1 MVGDLSRL
9 FLPRLTLR
17 GGNPKSS
24 HQSGLIALAE
34 GGKRKSP
41 APAKGRAIGHAAQ
54 KAILQC
60 KVCPN
65 FPRND
70 WLDGFESLTVISQS
84 HLTLDDNYY
93 FNDSHAANYIFSSFI
108 RFIVFST
115 SDHIANK
122 TYLNRT
128 SLSVHCY

>member
-1 MVGDLSRL
+1 MVGDLSGL

-17 GGNPKSS
+17 SGNPKTS
-24 HQSGLIALAE
+24 QESGLLWPRGE
-34 GGKRKSP
+34 KGKATPRPKERQF
-41 APAKGRAIGHAAQ
+41 ATRLK
-54 KAILQC
+54 KQC

-65 FPRND
+65 FPRTD
-70 WLDGFESLTVISQS
+70 WLDGFASYTVISQS
-84 HLTLDDNYY
+84 HLTLDPNYY
-93 FNDSHAANYIFSSFI
+93 FNDSFAANYIFTSFI

-128 SLSVHCY
+128 SLSVHW